1 VEAATTPSPSTRP
14 EAPERQGGAVVANG
28 SLTPADVAGKDRHAG
43 GHPDASPQAVPRL
56 REARS
61 VSTYDLCG
69 VHCPPHRY
77 GDAAKRKHYRNETRS
92 LDGQIQKSGFL
103 HRRYQ
108 QPVEWPML
116 SSRPL

>member
-1 VEAATTPSPSTRP
+1 
-14 EAPERQGGAVVANG
+14 VVANG

-77 GDAAKRKHYRNETRS
+77 GDAAKRKHYVTKREVSTVRS
-92 LDGQIQKSGFL
+92 RKAD
-103 HRRYQ
+103 
-108 QPVEWPML
+108 
-116 SSRPL
+116 SSTEGINNQ